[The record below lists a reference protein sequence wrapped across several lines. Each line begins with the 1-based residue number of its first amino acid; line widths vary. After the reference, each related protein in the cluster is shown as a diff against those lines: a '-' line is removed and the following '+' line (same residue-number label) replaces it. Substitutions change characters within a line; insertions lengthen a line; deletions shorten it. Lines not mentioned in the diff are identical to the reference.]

1 MRSRRDVLKIGCATL
16 TVGLAGCSTDG
27 GDGTESPDDDGTET
41 DMPGTDMT
49 GTDMTGTD
57 MTDTPGEPDFNIGM
71 IYALGGT
78 GDESFSDA
86 ANAGINEAAEQFNI
100 AFDDAGPQSSSDFN
114 DFQTQFAEST
124 DPDYDLIICLG
135 FEHVSPLQENAET
148 YSDQNWALLDSTL
161 PESKPNVES
170 WLYAA
175 NEGAYIA
182 GEAAATLSSQEFS
195 AGAGQTDP
203 SETTLGFV
211 GGAEAPPVQEF
222 EAGFKAGM
230 NSVNEDFELLT
241 SYVGSFDDP
250 GGVETAANSMI
261 ESGADVLL
269 HGAGAGGSGLFQAC
283 QNDGRFAFGA
293 DARQSETASDFSN
306 VILGSIIKGV
316 DQSVVN
322 AVERVVNGEFEGG
335 QTFRLTAGEGGFEV
349 PWGVDIG
356 SEIPQDVKDQADE
369 TLQAIADEEI
379 DVPSTP

>member
-1 MRSRRDVLKIGCATL
+1 MRSRRDLLKLGGAIL
-16 TVGLAGCSTDG
+16 TTGLAGCSTDG
-27 GDGTESPDDDGTET
+27 GDDTESPGGD
-41 DMPGTDMT
+41 T
-49 GTDMTGTD
+49 GTD
-57 MTDTPGEPDFNIGM
+57 EPDFNIGM

-86 ANAGINEAAEQFNI
+86 ANAGINEAANQFNI
-100 AFDDAGPQSSSDFN
+100 AFDDAGPQSSDEFN
-114 DFQTQFAEST
+114 TFQTEFAEST

-135 FEHVSPLQENAET
+135 FEQVSSLQDNADT

-175 NEGAYIA
+175 NQGAYIA

-195 AGAGQTDP
+195 AGAGETDP
-203 SETTLGFV
+203 SNSTLGFV

-230 NSVNEDFELLT
+230 NSVSDDFELLT

-250 GGVETAANSMI
+250 GGVEQAATSMI
-261 ESGADVLL
+261 DNGADVLL

-283 QNDGRFAFGA
+283 QDNGRFAFGA
-293 DARQSETASDFSN
+293 DAAQSETAPDFSD

-316 DQSVVN
+316 DQSVIN
-322 AVERVVNGEFEGG
+322 AVERIVNENFEGG

-356 SEIPQDVKDQADE
+356 GEIPQEVKDQADA
-369 TLQAIADEEI
+369 TQQSIADGEI
-379 DVPSTP
+379 DVPSMP

>member
-41 DMPGTDMT
+41 DMP

-100 AFDDAGPQSSSDFN
+100 AFDDAGPQSTDEF
-114 DFQTQFAEST
+114 DTFQTEFAEST

-148 YSDQNWALLDSTL
+148 YSDQNWALLDAAL

-211 GGAEAPPVQEF
+211 GGVEVPAVQEF

-283 QNDGRFAFGA
+283 QNNGRFAFGA
-293 DARQSETASDFSN
+293 DARQSETASEFSN